1 MSPFEQYEIT
11 ISITPSEVLEYLFC
25 PRFIYFMNCLGIP
38 QHEEGRYKVQRGR
51 EVHQER
57 GGVNQE
63 YLRKKVGCVE
73 KELSVYLSSP
83 RNHIRGVV
91 DEVLKLKDG
100 SYAPLDYKFAQFKD
114 RPFKTYRTQL
124 VLYALLI
131 QENYN
136 AEVIRGF
143 IVYTRSRNYLKEVIF
158 SDKDFHRSVEIVEEI
173 LTIIQG
179 GIFPRKTRDRIKC
192 VDCCYRNICV

>member
-1 MSPFEQYEIT
+1 MIQDEVF

-25 PRFIYFMNCLGIP
+25 PRFIYFMNCLDIP

-51 EVHQER
+51 EVHQDR
-57 GGVNQE
+57 GRVNQE
-63 YLRKKVGCVE
+63 YLRKKVGCVG

-83 RNHIRGVV
+83 RYHIRGVV
-91 DEVLKLKDG
+91 DEVLKLGDG
-100 SYAPLDYKFAQFKD
+100 SYAPLDYKFAQYKD
-114 RPFKTYRTQL
+114 RLFKTYRTQL

-131 QENYN
+131 RENYN
-136 AEVIRGF
+136 SEVKRGF

-158 SDKDFHRSVEIVEEI
+158 READFHRAVEIVEEI
-173 LTIIQG
+173 LTIIQK
-179 GIFPRKTRDRIKC
+179 GIFPGRTRNRIKC